1 MEIKSKSSRVNLTDP
16 IELVETWDLEK
27 EKFMGLAMD
36 ISNVQVS
43 DFGEVVGLFKNL
55 VITSV
60 YVRYA

>member
-60 YVRYA
+60 

>member
-1 MEIKSKSSRVNLTDP
+1 
-16 IELVETWDLEK
+16 
-27 EKFMGLAMD
+27 MGLAMD

-60 YVRYA
+60 